1 LEFGMSQLP
10 QETQQGYDAPMVRQF
25 SIFLE
30 NRVGRLLDILR
41 MFDEAEGITIHG
53 LAVMESSDCAVVRL
67 IPDDSDATRDML
79 RSSEYAFAETE
90 LLVVQCTEERPL
102 SMLCLYLLG
111 AELNIDF
118 MYPLLTATITGDGGR
133 IALSVDD
140 TTFAGQI
147 LRRKG
152 FALYGSSDL

>member
-1 LEFGMSQLP
+1 MEHGMSQLP

-67 IPDDSDATRDML
+67 IPNDSDATRAML
-79 RSSEYAFAETE
+79 RESEYAFVETE
-90 LLVVQCTEERPL
+90 LLVVELSEDRPL

-118 MYPLLTATITGDGGR
+118 MYPMLTASYVGDGGR

-152 FALYGSSDL
+152 FALYGNSEL

>member
-1 LEFGMSQLP
+1 MEFCMSHLP

-67 IPDDSDATRDML
+67 IPDDSDATRAML
-79 RSSEYAFAETE
+79 RASEYSFAETE
-90 LLVVQCTEERPL
+90 LLVVQLTDERPL

-118 MYPLLTATITGDGGR
+118 MYPMLTTSYAGDGGR
-133 IALSVDD
+133 IAMAVDD

-152 FALYGSSDL
+152 FVLYGASEL

>member
-1 LEFGMSQLP
+1 MSQLP

-53 LAVMESSDCAVVRL
+53 MAVMESSDCAVVRL
-67 IPDDSDATRDML
+67 IPDDSDATRAML
-79 RSSEYAFAETE
+79 RASEYSFAETE
-90 LLVVQCTEERPL
+90 LLVVQLTDERPL

-118 MYPLLTATITGDGGR
+118 MYPMLTTSYAGDGGR
-133 IALSVDD
+133 IAMAVDD

-152 FALYGSSDL
+152 FVLYGASEL

>member
-1 LEFGMSQLP
+1 MSQLP

-67 IPDDSDATRDML
+67 IPDDSDATRAML
-79 RSSEYAFAETE
+79 RASEYSFAETE
-90 LLVVQCTEERPL
+90 LLVVQLTEERPL

-118 MYPLLTATITGDGGR
+118 MYPMLTSSYVSDGGR
-133 IALSVDD
+133 IAMAVDD

-152 FALYGSSDL
+152 FTLYGSSEL

>member
-1 LEFGMSQLP
+1 MSQLP

-67 IPDDSDATRDML
+67 IPDDSDATRAML
-79 RSSEYAFAETE
+79 RASEYSFAETE
-90 LLVVQCTEERPL
+90 LLVVQLTDERPL

-118 MYPLLTATITGDGGR
+118 MYPMLTASYAGDGGR
-133 IALSVDD
+133 IAMAVDD

-152 FALYGSSDL
+152 FVLYGSSEL

>member
-1 LEFGMSQLP
+1 
-10 QETQQGYDAPMVRQF
+10 MVRQF

-67 IPDDSDATRDML
+67 IPDDSDATRAML
-79 RSSEYAFAETE
+79 RASEYSFAETE
-90 LLVVQCTEERPL
+90 LLVVQLTDERPL

-118 MYPLLTATITGDGGR
+118 MYPMLTASYAGDGGR
-133 IALSVDD
+133 IAMAVDD

-152 FALYGSSDL
+152 FVLYGSSEL

>member
-1 LEFGMSQLP
+1 MSQLP

-53 LAVMESSDCAVVRL
+53 MAVMESSDCAVVRL
-67 IPDDSDATRDML
+67 IPDDSDATRAML
-79 RSSEYAFAETE
+79 RASEYSFAETE
-90 LLVVQCTEERPL
+90 LLVVQLTDERPL

-118 MYPLLTATITGDGGR
+118 MYPMLTASYAGDGGR
-133 IALSVDD
+133 IAMAVDD

-152 FALYGSSDL
+152 FVLYGSSEL